1 MKLYINQLYIM
12 KSLNYIAESIDSL
25 IDSFSAPIY
34 NLLILILYVTYII
47 AIIGVTYINPE
58 YTRYLTVFIQ
68 SFIAIILMVRFNP
81 LRSKVQFT
89 DNDRTFVFS
98 AAFYLLLNDEF
109 TQYIIDYMKQKIIP
123 MNI

>member
-1 MKLYINQLYIM
+1 M
-12 KSLNYIAESIDSL
+12 KSLNYIAESIDLL
-25 IDSFSAPIY
+25 IDSFSGSIY
-34 NLLILILYVTYII
+34 NLLIIIFYITYII
-47 AIIGVTYINPE
+47 SIVGVTYINPE

-81 LRSKVQFT
+81 LRKQVQFSE
-89 DNDRTFVFS
+89 NDRTLVFS

-109 TQYIIDYMKQKIIP
+109 TQYIINYMKKQIIP

>member
-1 MKLYINQLYIM
+1 M

>member
-1 MKLYINQLYIM
+1 M

-25 IDSFSAPIY
+25 IDSFSGSIY
-34 NLLILILYVTYII
+34 KLLIIILYITYII

-68 SFIAIILMVRFNP
+68 TFIAIILMVRFNP
-81 LRSKVQFT
+81 LRKQIQFSE
-89 DNDRTFVFS
+89 NDRTLVFS

-109 TQYIIDYMKQKIIP
+109 TQYIINYMKKQIIP